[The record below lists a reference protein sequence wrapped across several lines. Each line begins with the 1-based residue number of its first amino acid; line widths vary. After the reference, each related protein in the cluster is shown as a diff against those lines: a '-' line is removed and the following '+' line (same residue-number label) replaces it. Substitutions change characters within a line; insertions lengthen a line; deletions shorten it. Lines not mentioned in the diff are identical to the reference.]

1 MAPQGAAPRPKR
13 HTAFVTG
20 YVIELQ
26 AEADATGIDEHAL
39 ERLAA
44 RVLGAEAV
52 AQPAELSLLLAD
64 DGVVRELNRRY
75 RGTDA
80 ATDVLSFAQGE
91 GERFARPEGLAR
103 HLGDVVIS
111 LDTARRQA
119 QEFGLGAQDEVAHL
133 LVHGI
138 LHLLGYDHEREDD
151 ERVMRAREDAIL
163 GGAHHH

>member
-1 MAPQGAAPRPKR
+1 M
-13 HTAFVTG
+13 TT
-20 YVIELQ
+20 YIIELQ
-26 AEADATGIDEHAL
+26 AEADASGVDEIAL

-44 RVLGAEAV
+44 HALEAEGV
-52 AQPAELSLLLAD
+52 ARPAELSILLAD
-64 DGVVRELNRRY
+64 DGVVRELNRAY

-80 ATDVLSFAQGE
+80 ATDVLSFAQRAGE
-91 GERFARPEGLAR
+91 EFARPDGAAP

-119 QEFGLGAQDEVAHL
+119 VEYRQALHDEVAHL

-138 LHLLGYDHEREDD
+138 LHLLGYEHERVED
-151 ERVMRAREDAIL
+151 ERAMRAREDAIL